1 MEAIGTISI
10 RRHDCDNGSRGLATP
25 LVDSL
30 LCLRVKGGSPLKAGE
45 ACRKLL
51 SPSKPSTAVALTVEH
66 LKIIGPAHLAI
77 CMEVYRTCLESQRE
91 IFICGV
97 DKSFHRDLKLR
108 GVTERGSK
116 PATYPSLVAL
126 IAKLTTPP
134 KPGQA
139 DSAALAD

>member
-10 RRHDCDNGSRGLATP
+10 RRHDCDGGLRGQAAP
-25 LVDSL
+25 AVDSL

-51 SPSKPSTAVALTVEH
+51 MPSKPSTAVALTVEH
-66 LKIIGPAHLAI
+66 LKDVGPAHLAI
-77 CMEVYRTCLESQRE
+77 CMEVYRTCIESQRA

-97 DKSFHRDLKLR
+97 DKTFHRDMKLR
-108 GVTERGSK
+108 GGAERGSK
-116 PATYPSLVAL
+116 PATFPSLAAL

-134 KPGQA
+134 KPGQT
-139 DSAALAD
+139 DSSA

>member
-10 RRHDCDNGSRGLATP
+10 RRHDCDNGSRGLAAP

-51 SPSKPSTAVALTVEH
+51 NPSKPSTAVALTVEH
-66 LKIIGPAHLAI
+66 LKSIGPAHLAI
-77 CMEVYRTCLESQRE
+77 CLEVYRTCQEAQRE

-97 DKSFHRDLKLR
+97 DKTFHRDLKLR
-108 GVTERGSK
+108 GVADRSSK
-116 PATYPSLVAL
+116 PATFPSLVAL

-139 DSAALAD
+139 DSSAQAD